1 MERNAAERHIPV
13 PPRTSGGELLTSP
26 QLLTPR
32 EAARTLAI
40 SERTLWSLT
49 RRGDVR
55 PVRFGRAVRYD
66 AADLHALVERAKLA
80 PGGGR

>member
-1 MERNAAERHIPV
+1 MERNAAERHYPV
-13 PPRTSGGELLTSP
+13 PPGSSGGVPLTSP

-32 EAARTLAI
+32 EAARTLAV

-55 PVRFGRAVRYD
+55 AVRFGRAVRYD
-66 AADLHALVERAKLA
+66 VADLHTLVLRAKGQA
-80 PGGGR
+80 GGQ